1 MSVGYLALDPIAAEL
16 VSIAMAEY
24 EAAGE
29 AARAH
34 LSRRLAPIK
43 AAHCPEG
50 ELRLVPTENGWAL
63 EVDIPDTAP
72 ETLEVEE

>member
-1 MSVGYLALDPIAAEL
+1 MSPRHLVLDPIAAEL

-50 ELRLVPTENGWAL
+50 ELRLVPTENGWAMD
-63 EVDIPDTAP
+63 VDAP
-72 ETLEVEE
+72 EPDVAEAEE